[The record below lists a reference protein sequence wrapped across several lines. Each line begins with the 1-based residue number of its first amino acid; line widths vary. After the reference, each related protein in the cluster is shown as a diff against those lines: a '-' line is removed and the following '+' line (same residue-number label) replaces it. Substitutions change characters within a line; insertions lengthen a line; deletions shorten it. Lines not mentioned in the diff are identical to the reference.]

1 MKKVIDFNSYK
12 RKKKRNKNKKKLIE
26 KNKKKF
32 NISIG
37 KTPYTDNYMI
47 ALNGIKQELDN
58 MFDKK

>member
-1 MKKVIDFNSYK
+1 MKKVIDINSYK

-32 NISIG
+32 NISIS